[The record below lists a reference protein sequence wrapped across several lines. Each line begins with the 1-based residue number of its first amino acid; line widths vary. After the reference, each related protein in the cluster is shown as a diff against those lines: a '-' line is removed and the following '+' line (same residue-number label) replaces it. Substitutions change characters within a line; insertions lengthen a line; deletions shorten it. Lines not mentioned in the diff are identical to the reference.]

1 MRIMSRAPRTAII
14 TGAGSGLGRATALR
28 FAAEGCRLLLIGRR
42 EQPLLETVAL
52 IERETLNG
60 QRCSIAALDVADAGA
75 MEGAVDSFAA
85 TYEHIDALVANAGIN
100 PQRTPA
106 HETDD
111 EHWDE
116 TIRVNLT
123 GMHRSVTAVLPY
135 MMEQKSGTIVTL
147 GSIAGQA
154 AMKARAAY
162 GPTKAAVILYTK
174 NLAVDYAKYNVRAN
188 CVCPGFVITDICRE
202 WVEGL
207 NKDQRKE
214 LDASHPLGL
223 GKPEDIAN
231 AAWFLCGPDSRW
243 ITGVDLSVDGGYRA

>member
-1 MRIMSRAPRTAII
+1 MSRTPRTAVI

-28 FAAEGCRLLLIGRR
+28 FAAEGCRLLLVGRR
-42 EQPLLETVAL
+42 EIPLLETVAM
-52 IERETLNG
+52 IERESLNG
-60 QRCSIAALDVADAGA
+60 QRCSIASLDVADVGA
-75 MEGAVDSFAA
+75 MEEAVDSFAA

-100 PQRTPA
+100 PQRTA
-106 HETDD
+106 ALETDD

-116 TIRVNLT
+116 TLRVNLT

-135 MMEQKSGTIVTL
+135 MMEQKSGAIVTL

-154 AMKARAAY
+154 SMEKRAAY
-162 GPTKAAVILYTK
+162 GPSKAGVILYTK
-174 NLAVDYAKYNVRAN
+174 NLAVDYAKYNIRAN

-207 NKDQRKE
+207 SKEQRKE
-214 LDASHPLGL
+214 LEASHPLGL

-231 AAWFLCGPDSRW
+231 AAWFLCGSDSRW
-243 ITGVDLSVDGGYRA
+243 ISGVDLSVDGGYRA

>member
-1 MRIMSRAPRTAII
+1 MSRSPRTAII
-14 TGAGSGLGRATALR
+14 TGAGSGLGQATALR

-42 EQPLLETVAL
+42 EQALLETVAL
-52 IERETLNG
+52 IERESLNG
-60 QRCSIAALDVADAGA
+60 QRCHIAPLDVADAGA
-75 MEGAVDSFAA
+75 MEEAVDQFAA
-85 TYEHIDALVANAGIN
+85 TYDHVDALVANAGIN
-100 PQRTPA
+100 PQRATA
-106 HETDD
+106 LETDD

-135 MMEQKSGTIVTL
+135 MMEQESGAIVTL

-154 AMKARAAY
+154 AMKERAAY

-174 NLAVDYAKYNVRAN
+174 NLAVDYAKYKIRAN

-207 NKDQRKE
+207 SKEQRKD
-214 LDASHPLGL
+214 LDASHPLGI

-243 ITGVDLSVDGGYRA
+243 ISGVDLSVDGGYRA

>member
-1 MRIMSRAPRTAII
+1 MSPAPRTAVI
-14 TGAGSGLGRATALR
+14 TGAGSGLGRATAIR

-42 EQPLLETVAL
+42 QQALLETVAM
-52 IERETLNG
+52 IERESLNG
-60 QRCSIAALDVADAGA
+60 QRCTIAPLDVADAGA
-75 MEGAVDSFAA
+75 MEEAVDQFAA
-85 TYEHIDALVANAGIN
+85 THDHVDALVANAGIN
-100 PQRTPA
+100 PQRTA
-106 HETDD
+106 ALDTGD

-123 GMHRSVTAVLPY
+123 GVHRSVTAVLPY
-135 MMEQKSGTIVTL
+135 MMEEESGAIVTL

-154 AMKARAAY
+154 AMKERASY

-174 NLAVDYAKYNVRAN
+174 NLAVDYAKYNIRAN
-188 CVCPGFVITDICRE
+188 ALCPGFVITDICRE

-207 NKDQRKE
+207 SREQRKE
-214 LDASHPLGL
+214 LEASHPLGL

-243 ITGVDLSVDGGYRA
+243 ISGVDLSVDGGYRA